1 MRKYKL
7 ALAAAAAVAS
17 AGALVPAT
25 TAAAD
30 PAATTARA
38 TAGTEVRDVSAQD
51 LKCAATVDRYGNTG
65 TVNMYNARNCAGSA
79 MCKDYDNDSN
89 YGSGGACKGGD
100 NNATSSAANLG
111 WSARNDDVIFYKGYY
126 KSSGENTRIGC
137 LRRGDYWSD
146 LDWGA
151 ANNSVSSHRWS
162 HCP

>member
-7 ALAAAAAVAS
+7 VLAAAAAVAA

-30 PAATTARA
+30 SADTAPRA
-38 TAGTEVRDVSAQD
+38 TAGTEVRDVSARD

-65 TVNMYNARNCAGSA
+65 TINVYDRRNCAGSA

-100 NNATSSAANLG
+100 NNDTSSAANLG
-111 WSARNDDVIFYKGYY
+111 WSGRIDDVIFYKGSYAN
-126 KSSGENTRIGC
+126 SGESTRIGC
-137 LRRGDYWSD
+137 LRRGDYWTD

-162 HCP
+162 NCP